1 MLAQNRSSNST
12 VASGVPT
19 SSSGDGVSASSARAS
34 TDVSFERDARRQ
46 LILFVATLV
55 IGGVVLIG
63 LVSVLTLIPAQALSS
78 TLGQQIT
85 EQQQLAVGSLV
96 QQIESQLN
104 QTANNL
110 VTLANRDEV
119 RSAAAGQRDTAR
131 NLFSLLSNRSAGKI
145 TALVR
150 LSTDGSPVYG
160 WPDAIQQQIAANQ
173 ALPWRIDA
181 GIMRSVTQTSGTQL
195 AELSTAQG
203 TVYALV
209 AAVKSVDGSAQGLA
223 AELDLSTY
231 FQQAW
236 SALQLPDTA
245 QVWVF
250 DLQTKQ
256 VVYHSAKAPAWN
268 GPVDSFLKVGDVTAF
283 PGFPTSDRNSMAA
296 SIGTIFTPDQSRIA
310 TWVTLVSRPA
320 NEGTEAV
327 YGTLTRL
334 FIGGVVFVIVLV
346 AMGIGLGR
354 FVIIEE
360 NRRRREQQRRSTV
373 RTLLEMSRVLNSS
386 LDLPVVLNKI
396 LDELAGLLPHD
407 SASVMLLDTDA
418 DEDEPTVTVAARRGA
433 ELEADAPNYSLQRL
447 RGAREVVRSGHS
459 VVINNT
465 HTDPRWHA
473 SVGNPEISAW
483 MGVPLQIR
491 NQPVG
496 ILNINSHQ
504 AERFGPDES
513 ELAEAFADQACVAIE
528 NARAHEFQIRQYEA
542 ELETAHAIQTS
553 LLPREVPPVKQL
565 EISAQSLPAR
575 HVSGDYYQYLPL
587 PDGRLGIAVGDVSG
601 KGIPAA
607 LLMAVVTTTLREEV
621 LRHSSPAALLNQ
633 LNASLLERMR
643 ENHMNSA
650 LMVAIFDPRT
660 RRAEIANGGMVQPYV
675 RTPNGW
681 EFVPVGGYPLG
692 LSERG
697 NYAAKTVTLAPGSA
711 LVCISDGV
719 IEAQNADGEMYGFER
734 FETLLGNLPSD
745 LSSADIIV
753 HILQAVR
760 DHLHGVEAQDDITV
774 VVTRSVDL

>member
-1 MLAQNRSSNST
+1 MD
-12 VASGVPT
+12 T
-19 SSSGDGVSASSARAS
+19 SADAVNASSARANANS
-34 TDVSFERDARRQ
+34 SLERDANRQ
-46 LILFVATLV
+46 LILFAAALV
-55 IGGVVLIG
+55 FGGVVLIG
-63 LVSVLTLIPAQALSS
+63 LVSALTLIPAQALSA

-104 QTANNL
+104 QTANSL

-119 RSAAAGQRDTAR
+119 RSVAAGQRDTAR
-131 NLFSLLSNRSAGKI
+131 NLFSALMSRSAGKI

-150 LSTDGSPVYG
+150 LGTDGTPIYA

-173 ALPWRIDA
+173 ALPWRIDS
-181 GIMRSVTQTSGTQL
+181 GVMRSVTETSGTQL
-195 AELSTAQG
+195 AQLSTQQG
-203 TVYALV
+203 MIYVLV
-209 AAVKSVDGSAQGLA
+209 AAIKSADGSTNGLA
-223 AELDLSTY
+223 AQLDLNAY
-231 FQQAW
+231 FQPAL
-236 SALQLPDTA
+236 SVLQLPDTA

-250 DLQTKQ
+250 DSSSKQ
-256 VVYHSAKAPAWN
+256 LVYRGVNTPAWT
-268 GPVDSFLKVGDVTAF
+268 GAVDPLLKADTVTAF
-283 PGFPTSDRNSMAA
+283 PGFPSADRNSMAA
-296 SIGTIFTPDQSRIA
+296 SIDTIFTPAQSQASALTVLI
-310 TWVTLVSRPA
+310 SRPA
-320 NEGTEAV
+320 DEGTEAV
-327 YGTLTRL
+327 YSTLTRL
-334 FIGGVVFVIVLV
+334 FIGGVIFILILT
-346 AMGIGLGR
+346 AMGIGVGR

-373 RTLLEMSRVLNSS
+373 RTLLEMSRALNSS

-407 SASVMLLDTDA
+407 SASVMLLDADA
-418 DEDEPTVTVAARRGA
+418 DEDEPTVTVAARRGDGS
-433 ELEADAPNYSLQRL
+433 ETDESHYSLKRL

-465 HTDPRWHA
+465 HTDPRWFSA
-473 SVGNPEISAW
+473 VGNPAISAW

-491 NQPVG
+491 NQAVG

-504 AERFGPDES
+504 AERFGADES

-528 NARAHEFQIRQYEA
+528 NARAHEFQIRQYES

-565 EISAQSLPAR
+565 EISAHSLPAR

-587 PDGRLGIAVGDVSG
+587 ADGRLGIAIGDVSG

-607 LLMAVVTTTLREEV
+607 LLMAVVTTALREEV
-621 LRHSSPAALLNQ
+621 LRHSAPAALLNQ

-643 ENHMNSA
+643 QNHMNSA

-681 EFVPVGGYPLG
+681 EFVQVGGYPLG

-719 IEAQNADGEMYGFER
+719 IEAQNAAGEMYGFER
-734 FETLLGNLPSD
+734 FEALLAHLPST
-745 LSSADIIV
+745 LSSADIAEA
-753 HILQAVR
+753 ILQAVR
-760 DHLHGVEAQDDITV
+760 DHLQGVEAQDDITV
-774 VVTRSVDL
+774 VVIRSVDL